1 MTLMAFIKN
10 NSPSTTRRS
19 EYLGE
24 TSGIVREAVFR
35 TALTMIVET
44 PFQSAFD
51 AGDSEVLHFMYVLL
65 FVHLHFTKCMC
76 TLKELAGNSMRA
88 PWRQERTHHFYRQGQ
103 QIAECVSASFF
114 AYAHLIFNL
123 ALAGS

>member
-51 AGDSEVLHFMYVLL
+51 AGDPDAKHFNYVLL
-65 FVHLHFTKCMC
+65 MLRSHYSKCIYIL
-76 TLKELAGNSMRA
+76 TELAGSSMRA
-88 PWRQERTHHFYRQGQ
+88 PRRQERTHHFYRQGQ
-103 QIAECVSASFF
+103 QAVEYVSASFF
-114 AYAHLIFNL
+114 AYSHLIYNL